1 MKKLLRIVGFGLG
14 GLLGLIGVAALV
26 IHVWSEVILRRHY
39 VAEPQP
45 LAEAPPELVAQGYRL
60 ARLHGCLSCHGEGL
74 TGNHVFEA
82 WPVGDIIAP
91 NLTKLARQRT
101 DEQLT
106 VAIRQGI
113 DPGGRGLLVM
123 TSAVHARMLPE
134 ETAALIAWLRSLPV
148 KDGEEKPFKL
158 RLLGRLML
166 VLGDFRLQPVAV
178 NQYRQLMP
186 SDLGP
191 EHARGRQ
198 LAATVCAECHG
209 PDLNGGPTPFADTNP
224 SFGSSFNLPPSLDIV
239 VAYDLE
245 QFRKLMKTGVP
256 PSGRDLGMMKSV
268 ATRDLS
274 HFADDEIKA
283 LHGYLVARA
292 QQSTR

>member
-1 MKKLLRIVGFGLG
+1 MKKLLRLLGFGLG
-14 GLLGLIGVAALV
+14 GLLGLIVLAV
-26 IHVWSEVILRRHY
+26 VVVFVWSEVILRRHY
-39 VAEPQP
+39 QAEPQP
-45 LAEAPPELVAQGYRL
+45 RVAAPPALVAQGYRL

-74 TGNHVFEA
+74 TGNPVFEVWA
-82 WPVGDIIAP
+82 VGDIIAP

-113 DPGGRGLLVM
+113 DPSGRGLLVM
-123 TSAVHARMLPE
+123 PSAVAARMPPE

-148 KDGEEKPFKL
+148 KDGDERPFKL

-178 NQYRQLMP
+178 KEYRQLMP
-186 SDLGP
+186 PDLGP

-198 LAATVCAECHG
+198 LAASICAECHG

-224 SFGSSFNLPPSLDIV
+224 SFGGPSSLPPSLDIV

-245 QFRKLMKTGVP
+245 QFRTLMKTGVP
-256 PSGRDLGMMKSV
+256 PNGRDLGMMTSV
-268 ATRDLS
+268 AKRDLS
-274 HFADDEIKA
+274 HFTDDEVRA
-283 LHGYLVARA
+283 LHGYLLARA
-292 QQSTR
+292 QRGSR